1 MVINLITEE
10 DAKKIQSELTEE
22 QIRQLI
28 YLLQKDKLVELK
40 ELARKKYKIKFV
52 LVMRR
57 YINKFFTKLE
67 NNKQFKRPETIN
79 LLNQTRKTLKNVY
92 KFINSK
98 EVVDA
103 NSLLRSAFENLIM
116 GMMIYEN
123 TSTYKEF
130 INLSIDD
137 KIRQYT
143 KPQKLRNDFR
153 KVLRKLDGDL
163 FTDMNSRDLKDFLDE
178 FYDKMCLFTHSTII
192 VNAMIEIE
200 KDDDLDIYVVALK
213 QNAYFVE
220 MILYLCLKYLCEF
233 KKNPIDITYLLL
245 GWYVLISDVPKEKI
259 APKKMEKLNK
269 LLYADFNKEY
279 LEKNKENVNFLTKEA
294 KKLQED
300 IQRNP
305 TGFIELL
312 TMLVK

>member
-1 MVINLITEE
+1 MISLTEE
-10 DAKKIQSELTEE
+10 AIEKINSELTDE
-22 QIRQLI
+22 QIMQLV

-40 ELARKKYKIKFV
+40 ELARKKCKTKFIM
-52 LVMRR
+52 VMRK
-57 YINKFFTKLE
+57 YINKFFKDLE
-67 NNKQFKRPETIN
+67 NDKEFKRPETVN

-92 KFINSK
+92 KFIKNK

-116 GMMIYEN
+116 GMMINE
-123 TSTYKEF
+123 SEDTYKEF

-137 KIRQYT
+137 TTRQYT

-163 FTDMNSRDLKDFLDE
+163 FIDMNSRDLKDFLDE
-178 FYDKMCLFTHSTII
+178 FYDKMCLFTHSTIL

-213 QNAYFVE
+213 QNTYFVE
-220 MILYLCLKYLCEF
+220 LLLYLCLKYLCNY
-233 KKNPIDITYLLL
+233 KKDPIDITYLLL
-245 GWYVLISDVPKEKI
+245 GWYVLISDVSKEKI
-259 APKKMEKLNK
+259 TTEKMKKLNK

-279 LEKNKENVNFLTKEA
+279 LEKNKENVDFLTEEA
-294 KKLQED
+294 NKLQED
-300 IQRNP
+300 IQKNP
-305 TGFIELL
+305 TGFVELL
-312 TMLVK
+312 TKLVK

>member
-1 MVINLITEE
+1 MIILITEE
-10 DAKKIQSELTEE
+10 DVKKIQSELTED
-22 QIRQLI
+22 QIRQLL

-40 ELARKKYKIKFV
+40 ELARKKCKTKFV
-52 LVMRR
+52 NVMRR
-57 YINKFFTKLE
+57 YINKFFIELE
-67 NNKQFKRPETIN
+67 NDKEFKRAETIN
-79 LLNQTRKTLKNVY
+79 LLNQTRKTLKNVH
-92 KFINSK
+92 KFIKNK

-116 GMMIYEN
+116 GMMINEN
-123 TSTYKEF
+123 EETYKEF

-137 KIRQYT
+137 TTRKLT

-163 FTDMNSRDLKDFLDE
+163 FIEMSNKNLKELLDE
-178 FYDKMCLFTHSTII
+178 FYDKMCLFTHSTIL

-213 QNAYFVE
+213 QNTYFVE
-220 MILYLCLKYLCEF
+220 MLLYLCLKYLCNY
-233 KKNPIDITYLLL
+233 KKDPIDITYVVL
-245 GWYVLISDVPKEKI
+245 GWYVLISDVPKEKVT
-259 APKKMEKLNK
+259 PEKMKKLNK

-279 LEKNKENVNFLTKEA
+279 LEKNKENVDFLTEEA
-294 KKLQED
+294 KKLQDD

-305 TGFIELL
+305 TGFVELL
-312 TMLVK
+312 TTLVK

>member
-1 MVINLITEE
+1 MVTEE
-10 DAKKIQSELTEE
+10 DVKKIQSELTED
-22 QIRQLI
+22 QIRQLL

-40 ELARKKYKIKFV
+40 ELARKKCKVKFV
-52 LVMRR
+52 SVMRK
-57 YINKFFTKLE
+57 YINKFLKELE
-67 NNKQFKRPETIN
+67 NDREFKRPETIN
-79 LLNQTRKTLKNVY
+79 LLNQTRKTLNNVH
-92 KFINSK
+92 KFIKNK

-116 GMMIYEN
+116 GMMINEN
-123 TSTYKEF
+123 EETHKEF

-137 KIRQYT
+137 TTRKLT

-163 FTDMNSRDLKDFLDE
+163 FIEMSNKNLKDLLDE
-178 FYDKMCLFTHSTII
+178 FYDKMCLFTHSTIL

-213 QNAYFVE
+213 QNTYFVE
-220 MILYLCLKYLCEF
+220 MLLYLCLKYLCNY
-233 KKNPIDITYLLL
+233 KKDSIDITYVVL
-245 GWYVLISDVPKEKI
+245 GWYVLISDVPKEKVT
-259 APKKMEKLNK
+259 PEKKEKLNK

-279 LEKNKENVNFLTKEA
+279 LEKNKENVDFLTEEA

-300 IQRNP
+300 IQKNP

-312 TMLVK
+312 TILIK

>member
-1 MVINLITEE
+1 MINLTEE
-10 DAKKIQSELTEE
+10 AIEKIKSELTDD
-22 QIRQLI
+22 QIMQLV

-40 ELARKKYKIKFV
+40 ELARKKCKTKFV
-52 LVMRR
+52 NVMRR
-57 YINKFFTKLE
+57 YVNKFFKDLE
-67 NNKQFKRPETIN
+67 NDKEFKRPETVN
-79 LLNQTRKTLKNVY
+79 LLNQTRKTLKNVH
-92 KFINSK
+92 KFIKNK

-116 GMMIYEN
+116 GMMINE
-123 TSTYKEF
+123 SEDTYKEF

-137 KIRQYT
+137 TTRKLT

-163 FTDMNSRDLKDFLDE
+163 FVEMSNKNLKDLLDE
-178 FYDKMCLFTHSTII
+178 FYDKMCLFTHSTIV

-200 KDDDLDIYVVALK
+200 KDDDLDIYVIALK

-220 MILYLCLKYLCEF
+220 MLLYLCLKYLCNYD
-233 KKNPIDITYLLL
+233 KDPIDITYVVL
-245 GWYVLISDVPKEKI
+245 GWYVLISDVPKEKVT
-259 APKKMEKLNK
+259 PEKMEKLNK

-279 LEKNKENVNFLTKEA
+279 LEKNKENIDFLTEEA

-300 IQRNP
+300 IQKNP
-305 TGFIELL
+305 TGFVELL
-312 TMLVK
+312 TSLVK

>member
-1 MVINLITEE
+1 MISLTEE
-10 DAKKIQSELTEE
+10 AIEKIKSELTDD
-22 QIRQLI
+22 QIMQLV

-40 ELARKKYKIKFV
+40 ELARKKCKTKFV
-52 LVMRR
+52 NVMRR
-57 YINKFFTKLE
+57 YVNKFFKDLE
-67 NNKQFKRPETIN
+67 NDKEFKRPETVN

-92 KFINSK
+92 KFIKNK

-116 GMMIYEN
+116 GMMINE
-123 TSTYKEF
+123 SEDTYKEF

-137 KIRQYT
+137 TTRQYT

-163 FTDMNSRDLKDFLDE
+163 FIDMNSRDLKDFLDE
-178 FYDKMCLFTHSTII
+178 FYDKMCLFTHSTIL

-213 QNAYFVE
+213 QNTYFVE
-220 MILYLCLKYLCEF
+220 LLLYLCLKYLCNY
-233 KKNPIDITYLLL
+233 KKDPIDITYLLL

-259 APKKMEKLNK
+259 TPEKMEKLNK

-279 LEKNKENVNFLTKEA
+279 LEKNKENVDFLTEEA

-300 IQRNP
+300 IQKNP
-305 TGFIELL
+305 TGFVELL
-312 TMLVK
+312 TTLVK

>member
-1 MVINLITEE
+1 MISLTEE
-10 DAKKIQSELTEE
+10 AIEKINSELTDE
-22 QIRQLI
+22 QIMQLV

-40 ELARKKYKIKFV
+40 ELARKKCKTKFIM
-52 LVMRR
+52 VMRK
-57 YINKFFTKLE
+57 YINKFFKDLE
-67 NNKQFKRPETIN
+67 NDKEFKRPETVN
-79 LLNQTRKTLKNVY
+79 LLNQTRKTLKNVH
-92 KFINSK
+92 KFIKNK

-116 GMMIYEN
+116 GMMINE
-123 TSTYKEF
+123 SEDTYKEF

-137 KIRQYT
+137 TTRKLT

-163 FTDMNSRDLKDFLDE
+163 FVEMSNKNLKDLLDE
-178 FYDKMCLFTHSTII
+178 FYDKMCLFTHSTIV

-200 KDDDLDIYVVALK
+200 KDDDLDIYVIALK

-220 MILYLCLKYLCEF
+220 MLLYLCLKYLCNYD
-233 KKNPIDITYLLL
+233 KDPIDITYVVL
-245 GWYVLISDVPKEKI
+245 GWYVLISDVPKEKVT
-259 APKKMEKLNK
+259 PEKMEKLNK

-279 LEKNKENVNFLTKEA
+279 LEKNKENIDFLTEEA

-300 IQRNP
+300 IQKNP
-305 TGFIELL
+305 TGFVELL
-312 TMLVK
+312 TSLVK

>member
-1 MVINLITEE
+1 MINLTEE
-10 DAKKIQSELTEE
+10 AIEKIKSELTDD
-22 QIRQLI
+22 QIMQLV

-40 ELARKKYKIKFV
+40 ELARKKCKTKFV
-52 LVMRR
+52 NVMRR
-57 YINKFFTKLE
+57 YVNKFFKDLE
-67 NNKQFKRPETIN
+67 NDKEFKRPETVN

-92 KFINSK
+92 KFIKNK

-116 GMMIYEN
+116 GMMINE
-123 TSTYKEF
+123 SEDTYKEF

-137 KIRQYT
+137 TTRKLT

-163 FTDMNSRDLKDFLDE
+163 FIDMNSRDLKDFLDE
-178 FYDKMCLFTHSTII
+178 FYDKMCLFTHSTIL

-213 QNAYFVE
+213 QNTYFVE
-220 MILYLCLKYLCEF
+220 LLLYLCLKYLCNY
-233 KKNPIDITYLLL
+233 KKDPIDITYLLL
-245 GWYVLISDVPKEKI
+245 GWYVLISDVPKEKVT
-259 APKKMEKLNK
+259 PEKMEKLNK

-279 LEKNKENVNFLTKEA
+279 LEKNKENVDFLTEEA
-294 KKLQED
+294 NKLQED
-300 IQRNP
+300 IQKNP
-305 TGFIELL
+305 TGFVELL
-312 TMLVK
+312 TKLVK